1 MLVLGGLAVLA
12 AAGFAW
18 SLHNRPVALPQPAGP
33 YAVGRVVFAWVDPSR
48 PEVFGT
54 DPNGHRA
61 LVAWA
66 WYPATPTSIASPPAL
81 YLPDNWR
88 LSIERSR
95 GIAAALVFQNLA
107 VVRTHAGVDA
117 PLAAAAQP
125 YPVIIMQPGL
135 GPIAADYTTLAE
147 DLASRGY
154 VVVAS
159 TPTYSANAVAFPDGR
174 VAERSD
180 AGTVPDSAPPVE
192 AKIMLD
198 RLVKVWAA
206 DNIFVMNQLQTLN
219 AADPAGRFTGR
230 LDLNAMGVM
239 GHSFGGASAAQI
251 CRLDRRCKAG
261 VNLDGSPYGDV
272 IQTGLRQPFLYMWS
286 EPVDPN
292 APVEQQSRQ
301 DTQTMIRRSAGK
313 TYELTIKGTRHFN
326 FSDYAVLYEPVLKP
340 MQMLGA
346 IDGRRGLQITT
357 TYVAAFFDQ
366 YLRATNQAL
375 LAGPSPDYP
384 EVQFVAHQ

>member
-1 MLVLGGLAVLA
+1 M
-12 AAGFAW
+12 
-18 SLHNRPVALPQPAGP
+18 
-33 YAVGRVVFAWVDPSR
+33 
-48 PEVFGT
+48 FGT

-66 WYPATPTSIASPPAL
+66 WYPATPTSAVSAPAP

-88 LSIERSR
+88 LAIERSR

-239 GHSFGGASAAQI
+239 GHSFGGASAAQT